1 MKIEDLFEELAKE
14 NGYRNKFEFLVDYG
28 IHPSVQYK
36 PTHKSYEIIF
46 LIIKHKWAVDNSGNN

>member
-28 IHPSVQYK
+28 LHPSVQYK

-46 LIIKHKWAVDNSGNN
+46 LIIKHKWGRR